1 MIRARGKIAL
11 GIILLILLIAA
22 VETPKVLQKL
32 HATGPDIPTA
42 RVARGALEMKVYTT
56 GELRPSQSAMVVA
69 PPVGATL
76 QIVHIAK
83 SGTFVNQ
90 GDVVVEFDPSEQE
103 FNLEQARSQLEEADQ
118 QITKM
123 KADIAVGNAE
133 DNVSLLT
140 AQFDVRRSELQVK
153 GNDLLGAI
161 EARKN
166 VLNLEEAKR
175 RLEQLQ
181 RDIKSRQSSNQA
193 DLVVQAVARAKATL
207 AMKLAQ
213 QNIDNM
219 TLRAPIGGI
228 VVLGQNLDALYSGGS
243 IMISSGMDI
252 PEFREG
258 DQTYA
263 GRTVAQIQDVAQ
275 MEILSKVTETDRGS
289 LESGQVADVRV
300 DSLPTMRFT
309 GKIKSLAGMASS
321 SSQTVSDMFSSTK
334 SFDTTFEF
342 DPKGMKISPGVSVR
356 VEIRGTNLK
365 DALSV
370 PRQALFTMEG
380 KPVVYWK
387 HAQNW
392 EAHPIQIKYLT
403 ESRAVIEGI
412 AEGTEVA
419 LVNPNL
425 QKGKAGRKAG
435 PLSSILGGVT
445 P

>member
-1 MIRARGKIAL
+1 MRARGKIAL
-11 GIILLILLIAA
+11 GLVLLILVFAA
-22 VETPKVLQKL
+22 VEIPKVLQKL
-32 HATGPDIPTA
+32 QATGPDIPTA
-42 RVARGALEMKVYTT
+42 RVSRGSLEMKVYTT

-69 PPVGATL
+69 PPVGGTL
-76 QIVHIAK
+76 QIVQVVK

-123 KADIAVGNAE
+123 RADIAVRNAE
-133 DNVSLLT
+133 DGVSLLT
-140 AQFDVRRSELQVK
+140 SQFDVKRADLHVK

-166 VLNLEEAKR
+166 VLSLEEAKR
-175 RLEQLQ
+175 RLEQMQ
-181 RDIKSRQSSNQA
+181 RDIKSRESSNQA
-193 DLVVQAVARAKATL
+193 DLAVQAVSRAKATL

-219 TLRAPIGGI
+219 ILRAPISGI
-228 VVLGQNLDALYSGGS
+228 VVLGQNLDALMSGGMV
-243 IMISSGMDI
+243 MISSGMDI

-275 MEILSKVTETDRGS
+275 MEILSKVTETDRGG
-289 LESGQVADVRV
+289 LESGQVADMYV

-309 GKIKSLAGMASS
+309 AKIKSLAGMASS
-321 SSQTVSDMFSSTK
+321 SSQTYSDMFSSSK

-342 DPKGMKISPGVSVR
+342 DPKGMKISPGVSAR

-370 PRQALFTMEG
+370 PRQALFTTEG
-380 KPVVYWK
+380 KPVVYLK
-387 HAQNW
+387 HGQAW

-419 LVNPNL
+419 LVDPNM
-425 QKGKAGRKAG
+425 QKGHAGRKAG
-435 PLSSILGGVT
+435 PLSSILGGIT